1 MTTRYYWSDTD
12 DSLTRQSDGDIQR
25 DTDVDAIFNSLRN
38 IILTI
43 QGERRMLPT
52 FASNITKLLFE
63 PIDAITARLIA
74 ENLLDAIRIWEN
86 RIEVTGFDIEPR
98 ADENYYRCRLNFTV
112 IGSNEIESVDFVL
125 TR

>member
-1 MTTRYYWSDTD
+1 MARVYWSDTD
-12 DSLTRQSDGDIQR
+12 DSLGRQSDGDIQR

-43 QGERRMLPT
+43 QGERRMIPT

-74 ENLLDAIRIWEN
+74 ENLLESIRIWEN
-86 RIEVTGFDIEPR
+86 RIEITGFDIEPM

-112 IGSNEIESVDFVL
+112 VGSDEIETIDFVL